1 MRATEQAVKDGQIR
15 MQISHEDLFNA
26 NVDMIG
32 DDEDTQSE
40 KEPVN
45 YTTAQIDQSGII
57 TLKQHHNAKSQ
68 SPFPVHAQ
76 LTNGKFGSQIS
87 GNKREHNLSGD
98 LIQVISQRDS
108 EETLPN
114 SVSAKQREQITQHR
128 EQMAKKENQG
138 SSMTFYDESEQGTNP
153 MQTKMVSNNQ
163 VKMATADD
171 DLMSTTKVY
180 GSSKVPNLSPKKLNP

>member
-1 MRATEQAVKDGQIR
+1 MRATEQAVKDGQVR

-57 TLKQHHNAKSQ
+57 TLKQNHNAKSQ

-76 LTNGKFGSQIS
+76 LTNGKFGS
-87 GNKREHNLSGD
+87 
-98 LIQVISQRDS
+98 
-108 EETLPN
+108 
-114 SVSAKQREQITQHR
+114 
-128 EQMAKKENQG
+128 
-138 SSMTFYDESEQGTNP
+138 
-153 MQTKMVSNNQ
+153 
-163 VKMATADD
+163 
-171 DLMSTTKVY
+171 
-180 GSSKVPNLSPKKLNP
+180 